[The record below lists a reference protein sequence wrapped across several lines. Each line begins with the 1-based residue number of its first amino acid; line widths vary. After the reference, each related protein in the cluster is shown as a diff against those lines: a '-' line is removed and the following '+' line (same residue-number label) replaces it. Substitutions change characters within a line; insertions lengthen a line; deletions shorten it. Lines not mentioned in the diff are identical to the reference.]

1 MSKECISTSHRSKNG
16 IWLHWSTISFTQILN
31 KEFHSILYSLLRCSQ
46 VLKYYTL
53 FSLYYYPYMQ
63 SKLSPDQ
70 KKKSIHRNIIF
81 FKILVFF
88 LHTFLSSNNTIK
100 CLCLLPCLP
109 DDSIPNKEHQIMKY
123 PSMNTS
129 HNCLEKKINI
139 TKQKQTKY
147 SSIHLQT
154 TLIPTT
160 TLDQSTCLFL
170 DSIATKRQLSNK
182 VKQEL
187 LCPAFLPYPQK
198 TNIIYN
204 LCHIK
209 SVILQ
214 TSFSSTRYMTIINV
228 KTQLP

>member
-1 MSKECISTSHRSKNG
+1 
-16 IWLHWSTISFTQILN
+16 
-31 KEFHSILYSLLRCSQ
+31 
-46 VLKYYTL
+46 
-53 FSLYYYPYMQ
+53 
-63 SKLSPDQ
+63 
-70 KKKSIHRNIIF
+70 
-81 FKILVFF
+81 
-88 LHTFLSSNNTIK
+88 
-100 CLCLLPCLP
+100 
-109 DDSIPNKEHQIMKY
+109 
-123 PSMNTS
+123 MNTS

-160 TLDQSTCLFL
+160 TLDQSTCLLL

-204 LCHIK
+204 PCHIK
-209 SVILQ
+209 SFIVQ